1 MDSNVDQDNI
11 FKEKAKDVRGQD
23 QRFSSLRS
31 STVFEDPIL
40 VMDLYYKSALFTTKS
55 VFEKLRK
62 LASIK

>member
-1 MDSNVDQDNI
+1 MDSNVAQDNI

-23 QRFSSLRS
+23 QRFSTLRS

-55 VFEKLRK
+55 VSEKLWK

>member
-1 MDSNVDQDNI
+1 MDSNVAQDNI
-11 FKEKAKDVRGQD
+11 FKEKAKDVRGQG

-55 VFEKLRK
+55 VSEKLWK

>member
-1 MDSNVDQDNI
+1 MDSNVAQDNI

-55 VFEKLRK
+55 VSKKLWK